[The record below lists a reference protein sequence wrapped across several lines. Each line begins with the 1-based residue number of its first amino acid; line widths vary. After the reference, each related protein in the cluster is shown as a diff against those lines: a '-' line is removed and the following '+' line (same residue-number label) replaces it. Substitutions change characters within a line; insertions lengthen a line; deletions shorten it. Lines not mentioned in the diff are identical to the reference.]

1 MKAAQRVLPYV
12 YKDVIHRSPVFE
24 FPEDLTI
31 SRRDSRVFL
40 LSFYS
45 RELNKPK
52 ELPDLESKVANAK
65 QALNPAIQKGPVTGK
80 SPTGNSDNSTQGARL
95 LIMF

>member
-12 YKDVIHRSPVFE
+12 YKDIIHRSPVFVSL
-24 FPEDLTI
+24 EDLTI

-40 LSFYS
+40 HSFYS
-45 RELNKPK
+45 RELKKPK
-52 ELPDLESKVANAK
+52 ELPNLESKVANVK
-65 QALNPAIQKGPVTGK
+65 QTLNPIIQKRPVTGK

-95 LIMF
+95 